1 MTKFHDLNGT
11 KEVKSVIT
19 IDFGNTYTPVSVAP
33 DFTSM
38 TFNSPQLDGTEE
50 LIVVL
55 LQPYPISKLPLV
67 FNLGFGPG
75 DGHGGF
81 LDNVSLRHAD
91 RDKVFSTIMA
101 LALSF
106 LQANPNHFIGLDGS
120 DDARARIYHRMFRS
134 NEMELADYFGT
145 IGLDYYVKQLRNG
158 DLETNENGEYVYAPF
173 PQSFDYSRSS
183 NQLYRY
189 YMFFLK

>member
-1 MTKFHDLNGT
+1 MVLWNQGKG
-11 KEVKSVIT
+11 
-19 IDFGNTYTPVSVAP
+19 
-33 DFTSM
+33 
-38 TFNSPQLDGTEE
+38 E
-50 LIVVL
+50 LI
-55 LQPYPISKLPLV
+55 
-67 FNLGFGPG
+67 
-75 DGHGGF
+75 
-81 LDNVSLRHAD
+81 R
-91 RDKVFSTIMA
+91 
-101 LALSF
+101 LSYCF
-106 LQANPNHFIGLDGS
+106 LQANPDHFIGLDGS